1 MNEFVNEISA
11 QFSVF
16 VSDFS
21 LRQERTKA
29 CISSQ
34 SYLLFFTTGTYQV
47 LHKFPVLSALL
58 YDRNVPSLAYVPSP
72 IRYYHDGNVPNL
84 P

>member
-1 MNEFVNEISA
+1 VNEFVNEISA

-47 LHKFPVLSALL
+47 LHTFPALSAIIMTETYQIFHKFPVLSAIL
-58 YDRNVPSLAYVPSP
+58 
-72 IRYYHDGNVPNL
+72 HDGNVPYL